1 MENVKDILEKLY
13 SFYKVTG
20 ATELSEKM
28 GTTPQT
34 ISNWK
39 TRNSVNAVKKKCR
52 ELLIYENIFEY
63 VVLRDATD
71 LVDRLMEFYGVE
83 TISELAKFINVGHQS
98 ISRWR
103 TNNSIEAIKKKSRE
117 LGLYNYLFDNF
128 EVDLFKDL
136 EYDYYGKVKILEQQ
150 CKKYN
155 IQCTN
160 IKNKRLLYLIE
171 KIDEQCDDEQLKE
184 LEDFLKEFS
193 MKSSPYY
200 QYLDEK
206 SKSEIL
212 EDIKTKIDK
221 FENENSKN

>member
-52 ELLIYENIFEY
+52 ELLIYENIFEK

-83 TISELAKFINVGHQS
+83 TISELAKFIKAKLRSQF
-98 ISRWR
+98 
-103 TNNSIEAIKKKSRE
+103 RE
-117 LGLYNYLFDNF
+117 YS
-128 EVDLFKDL
+128 E
-136 EYDYYGKVKILEQQ
+136 
-150 CKKYN
+150 N
-155 IQCTN
+155 I
-160 IKNKRLLYLIE
+160 
-171 KIDEQCDDEQLKE
+171 
-184 LEDFLKEFS
+184 
-193 MKSSPYY
+193 
-200 QYLDEK
+200 
-206 SKSEIL
+206 
-212 EDIKTKIDK
+212 
-221 FENENSKN
+221 

>member
-52 ELLIYENIFEY
+52 ELLIYENIFEK
-63 VVLRDATD
+63 VVLRDSTD

-117 LGLYNYLFDNF
+117 LGLYNYL
-128 EVDLFKDL
+128 LI
-136 EYDYYGKVKILEQQ
+136 IL
-150 CKKYN
+150 K
-155 IQCTN
+155 
-160 IKNKRLLYLIE
+160 
-171 KIDEQCDDEQLKE
+171 
-184 LEDFLKEFS
+184 
-193 MKSSPYY
+193 
-200 QYLDEK
+200 
-206 SKSEIL
+206 
-212 EDIKTKIDK
+212 
-221 FENENSKN
+221 